1 MIELYFKEK
10 ITKIEF
16 KGYLYFH
23 YVFFFFFCYDQVDLG
38 VIEQV
43 KNII

>member
-23 YVFFFFFCYDQVDLG
+23 YGFFFFCYDQVDLG